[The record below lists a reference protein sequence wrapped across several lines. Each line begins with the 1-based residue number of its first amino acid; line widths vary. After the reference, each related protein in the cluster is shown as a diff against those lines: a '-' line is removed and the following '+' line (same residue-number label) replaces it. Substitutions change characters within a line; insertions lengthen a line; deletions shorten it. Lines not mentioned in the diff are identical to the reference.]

1 MKQNRHFV
9 ILALFIALLIRLIFS
24 LFIHPIQNFVF
35 SDMQSYLD
43 ITLRIFKNIPQL
55 ENIFYPPGYSLFL
68 SLFQPAS
75 NRYFFT
81 VIAILQSLIGAVS
94 VWLFYKVSTYILKP
108 KLSAIFL
115 LILIFYYPFIDTTGY
130 LLSENLAI
138 FFLALTVWLV
148 LKFKQTNSNL
158 WLFFAGLVLGFG
170 SLVRANLLIICLAI
184 LTWFLVTLK
193 PKLRSVVVF
202 LTSILASLAFVS
214 GTYFWLGGQYRTSS
228 LNGGF
233 VFMAGQCL
241 VGHSYDTTGATFGPP
256 VYMQRGISK
265 TVHFDQPFTNSLFFY
280 QQGLDCLK
288 HSPIRLLEKISEN
301 YYLFFGN
308 VSWPT
313 SNQPPF
319 HLAMKASHVLFNLL
333 VFPGILLAMVF
344 RSHKSLTILLWL
356 ILLTIFLTS
365 TIYYAD
371 IRYRLPYDAIFILLA
386 LTGYQSLIKKLHPS
400 R

>member
-1 MKQNRHFV
+1 MIEVDQQE
-9 ILALFIALLIRLIFS
+9 LLEENYSVLISEEKIHQRLVELGNELVKTYAGEI
-24 LFIHPIQNFVF
+24 PI
-35 SDMQSYLD
+35 
-43 ITLRIFKNIPQL
+43 
-55 ENIFYPPGYSLFL
+55 
-68 SLFQPAS
+68 
-75 NRYFFT
+75 
-81 VIAILQSLIGAVS
+81 LIGV
-94 VWLFYKVSTYILKP
+94 
-108 KLSAIFL
+108 
-115 LILIFYYPFIDTTGY
+115 
-130 LLSENLAI
+130 
-138 FFLALTVWLV
+138 
-148 LKFKQTNSNL
+148 
-158 WLFFAGLVLGFG
+158 
-170 SLVRANLLIICLAI
+170 
-184 LTWFLVTLK
+184 
-193 PKLRSVVVF
+193 
-202 LTSILASLAFVS
+202 
-214 GTYFWLGGQYRTSS
+214 